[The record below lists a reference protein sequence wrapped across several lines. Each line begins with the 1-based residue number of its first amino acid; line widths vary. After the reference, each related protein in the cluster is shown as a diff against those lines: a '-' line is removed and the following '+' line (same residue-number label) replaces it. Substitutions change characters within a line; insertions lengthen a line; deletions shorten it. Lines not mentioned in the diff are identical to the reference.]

1 MITSLHPLVSRF
13 AAARNMFLPEISNE
27 EIGQMNDIA
36 MHDTELPELELN
48 RKLAAEFGLE
58 VRHQARI
65 KSENDIDEMV
75 SDFKEVIVKWGM
87 LKMVDPL
94 VVAGSVISHL
104 EGMSAVVGCYIE
116 DMMALGEARQAAAAE
131 SAAEQA
137 VPADEETA

>member
-1 MITSLHPLVSRF
+1 
-13 AAARNMFLPEISNE
+13 
-27 EIGQMNDIA
+27 MNDIA